1 MPHSLPL
8 LLVLHVQH
16 TAHPA
21 AESCTAQEAPAINR
35 LSQPAH
41 CMLQK
46 LLLRWSQ
53 PLWLHQS
60 FPGNEN
66 GIRSCGCFMCSSRGG
81 MTAAAAACL
90 S

>member
-1 MPHSLPL
+1 VPHSLPL

-53 PLWLHQS
+53 PL
-60 FPGNEN
+60 
-66 GIRSCGCFMCSSRGG
+66 CGCTNLSLATR
-81 MTAAAAACL
+81 TEYAAAAALCAAVEVA
-90 S
+90 